1 MCLPST
7 PRTRLLNTR
16 GVAAQSPNS
25 RPARSTTPGTL
36 MLTHEQQ
43 QLLEKIDI
51 IDVIDFYTVPV
62 LLNQIDALHAI
73 VVYGL
78 DEIFRALERY
88 ENHSPD

>member
-1 MCLPST
+1 
-7 PRTRLLNTR
+7 
-16 GVAAQSPNS
+16 
-25 RPARSTTPGTL
+25 